1 MKKVLSLFV
10 LSGAVL
16 GALFFLTQLSVPSA
30 SQGVRPVTL
39 MPGDVIRD
47 GSVVSIEYTL
57 TDEKGNVI
65 ESNVGKE
72 PMTYIH
78 GAGQIVPGLE
88 KELAGMKTGEQKK
101 VTVKPDEGYG
111 AVNPDLVQELP
122 KDKIPAEALKPG
134 AVLMMNTPQG
144 PIPIRIKEIRDKTVV
159 VDLNNPLA
167 GKTLTFDVKVVDIK
181 SAS

>member
-1 MKKVLSLFV
+1 MKKVLALFV

-16 GALFFLTQLSVPSA
+16 GALFFLTSLSVPNQSLRA
-30 SQGVRPVTL
+30 VTL
-39 MPGDVIRD
+39 TPGEIVQD

-57 TDEKGNVI
+57 RDEGGNII

-72 PMTYIH
+72 PMTYVH

-88 KELAGMKTGEQKK
+88 KELTGLKAGAQKK
-101 VTVKPDEGYG
+101 ITVKPEEGYG
-111 AVNPDLVQELP
+111 TVNPALVQELP
-122 KDKIPAEALKPG
+122 KEKIPAEALKPG

-144 PIPIRIKEIRDKTVV
+144 PVPIRIKEIKDKTVV

-167 GKTLTFDVKVVDIK
+167 GKTLTFDVKVLDIK